1 MKRFSIIL
9 LGVSLFT
16 SAALFATG
24 SHGEEVKASSNNHM
38 GDHMHE
44 GKMMNHSNANGMTN
58 KEMKTPKEN
67 DHMGDHMHEGK
78 MMNHSN
84 TNGMTNNEMK

>member
-44 GKMMNHSNANGMTN
+44 GKMMNHSN
-58 KEMKTPKEN
+58 
-67 DHMGDHMHEGK
+67 
-78 MMNHSN
+78 